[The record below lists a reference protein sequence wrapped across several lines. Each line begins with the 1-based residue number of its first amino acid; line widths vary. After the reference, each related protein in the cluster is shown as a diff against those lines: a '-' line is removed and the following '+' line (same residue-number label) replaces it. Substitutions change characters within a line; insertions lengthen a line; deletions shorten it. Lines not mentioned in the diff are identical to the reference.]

1 MRNMKRWLWITAV
14 LALLLAACSPGDGP
28 VPGTGGEG
36 TALPGGTDS
45 VPSEAVLAA
54 QTWLAGELG
63 VTPDQVEIINAQQQ
77 DWADSCLELGQANE
91 SCAAVITPGWR
102 ITFSVDGDEYEVRT
116 DDTGTVFRSP
126 QLLVPASGTD
136 PLAGTRWELVSFGP
150 EGAEEPVIEGAAP
163 ILQFEE
169 GGQAFGTGGCNSFS
183 TSYTAGDQLA
193 FTAIAATRMACME
206 PEGVQEQEQRFFEA
220 MEAAGEFELTDD
232 QLVIRYDDGM
242 GVLTFNR
249 VEEECGV
256 SDTELTG
263 TQWVLESFGSEQGE
277 EPVVGETPLTLRF
290 NPDGQTG
297 GEGGCNIFGGTYEV
311 QGSQISFSQMFSTL
325 RACTDDAVNQQETRY
340 LQALQNATEYELS
353 GDSLVIHY
361 AGEQGEG
368 TLNFTP
374 LTEGS

>member
-1 MRNMKRWLWITAV
+1 MRINHKWLWIAAV
-14 LALLLAACSPGDGP
+14 LALLLAACSPGDSP

-36 TALPGGTDS
+36 TAPPGGTDS
-45 VPSEAVLAA
+45 LPPQAVLAA

-63 VTPDQVEIINAQQQ
+63 VTPDRVEIVDALQQ

-116 DDTGTVFRSP
+116 DEAGTVYRSP

-136 PLAGTRWELVSFGP
+136 PLAGSRWELVSFGP

-183 TSYTAGDQLA
+183 TSYTASGQLA
-193 FTAIAATRMACME
+193 FTAIAATRMACSE

-220 MEAAGEFELTDD
+220 MEAAGEFELSDD
-232 QLVIRYDDGM
+232 QLVIHYVDGQ

-249 VEEECGV
+249 VEEESGV

-277 EPVVGETPLTLRF
+277 EPVVGETDLTLMF
-290 NPDGQTG
+290 EADGRAG
-297 GEGGCNIFGGTYEV
+297 GDGGCNIFGGMYEV
-311 QGSQISFSQMFSTL
+311 QDSQITFTQMFSTL
-325 RACTDDAVNQQETRY
+325 RACVDDSVNEQETRY
-340 LQALQNATEYELS
+340 LQALQAATEYELS

-361 AGEQGEG
+361 GDEQEQG
-368 TLNFTP
+368 TLNFTRQVV
-374 LTEGS
+374 GS